1 MEPTTQ
7 NQKDVR
13 IEIAVPSQLYAM
25 AEEYAKVCNTNTKT
39 ILRKALISRL
49 KDLNNL
55 LKHMPYKPKT
65 AVINKWEIY

>member
-1 MEPTTQ
+1 MET
-7 NQKDVR
+7 NKINEKDVR
-13 IEIAVPSQLYAM
+13 IEIAVPAGLYAM
-25 AEEYAKVCNTNTKT
+25 VEEYAKVCNTNPK
-39 ILRKALISRL
+39 IIIRKALISRL